1 MSVFLFLG
9 GFLFGV
15 CVGLTAPTLY
25 DKLFNKPIV
34 LREIPKEEAKKL
46 IEEYIKNNEG
56 KWTSDVI
63 FDLRLSV
70 DLVLD
75 CLKELEEVGVIVG
88 GEKSQ

>member
-1 MSVFLFLG
+1 MG

-15 CVGLTAPTLY
+15 SVGLTSPYLY
-25 DKLFNKPIV
+25 DRLFNKPII
-34 LREIPKEEAKKL
+34 LREIPKDEAKKL

-70 DLVLD
+70 DLVLE
-75 CLKELEEVGVIVG
+75 CLEELQKEGILVG
-88 GEKSQ
+88 GEKPE